1 MQIVSFGGLLAT
13 ASVLLT
19 SILGVSRMA
28 YSMARTK
35 DMPQA
40 LTRLHPKFCTPYY
53 ALLIVGAVMA
63 VLVMFV
69 DLTVVVALSTFA
81 ILFNYVL
88 TNTAA
93 LKLKIENR
101 RYSKAIPA
109 VGLGTCLV
117 LLAFIL
123 FAATQSWIIGI
134 ICLAIGA
141 LYYFAKQR
149 LQSGIRKSR

>member
-28 YSMARTK
+28 YSIARTK